1 MSAGP
6 PPSSFATAMRAA
18 VYHGRGDVRVQDV
31 PVPAISED
39 EILLEVTAVG
49 ICGTDAHEYAHG
61 PTMFPIDAPH
71 PVTGHSGPM
80 IPGHEFAGRVAALGA
95 GVDGLGVGDRV
106 ATGAGIS
113 CGECFPC
120 RRGRSNLCRRYAT
133 LGLQRN
139 GGLARFCAVPAAT
152 CVAAPDGLSDDAVG
166 LAQPMSIAV
175 HTTRRGRLEVGEEV
189 VVIGVGGIGAFI
201 TYTAAQLG
209 ARVLAIDVD
218 ETRLTIAAAL
228 GAVHVARAGEI
239 DLAAQVRDLGLQ
251 PTLIFE
257 TSATPAGLNAALA
270 VIEFG
275 GRIVLV
281 GFQRGTP
288 PVAFRDISLR
298 EIELIGTNAHV
309 LGADMPEALRLLAA
323 RPDPWSDVAPR
334 VLSLERLVPDGL
346 APLAEGRA
354 ASIKTLI
361 DPRAEVSRPSRM

>member
-1 MSAGP
+1 
-6 PPSSFATAMRAA
+6 MRAA

-139 GGLARFCAVPAAT
+139 GGLARFARFRPRPAWPRPMASAT
-152 CVAAPDGLSDDAVG
+152 TRPAWPSPCPSRSTPRGAAAW
-166 LAQPMSIAV
+166 
-175 HTTRRGRLEVGEEV
+175 RRGR
-189 VVIGVGGIGAFI
+189 
-201 TYTAAQLG
+201 
-209 ARVLAIDVD
+209 R
-218 ETRLTIAAAL
+218 
-228 GAVHVARAGEI
+228 
-239 DLAAQVRDLGLQ
+239 
-251 PTLIFE
+251 
-257 TSATPAGLNAALA
+257 
-270 VIEFG
+270 
-275 GRIVLV
+275 
-281 GFQRGTP
+281 
-288 PVAFRDISLR
+288 
-298 EIELIGTNAHV
+298 
-309 LGADMPEALRLLAA
+309 
-323 RPDPWSDVAPR
+323 WW
-334 VLSLERLVPDGL
+334 
-346 APLAEGRA
+346 
-354 ASIKTLI
+354 
-361 DPRAEVSRPSRM
+361 